1 MMCIMRSYYSNMKS
15 TENLHP
21 ELQLVFSFFF
31 FQWESVGE
39 CPHFLLS
46 LKHTH
51 TESKYFDK
59 DLRPERESEKERLV
73 NSALSFHVDEWS
85 GRRAETACVV
95 AGARDEAPCN
105 WTRFL
110 RVKQGHL
117 KQTR

>member
-1 MMCIMRSYYSNMKS
+1 M
-15 TENLHP
+15 
-21 ELQLVFSFFF
+21 
-31 FQWESVGE
+31 GE